1 MRRLRLDR
9 VVEAR
14 SGEPPAT
21 ASGRSGRALVI
32 GAVLGVGL
40 LWGVLSL
47 AFSGWRGRY
56 HERAAFGGREVAP
69 AIDPLADVVPPGVA
83 LHDWRQAVARTHAML
98 VALTAAN
105 LLDRPRM
112 EALSRRAPRRV
123 ARRGPRRPGGARPD
137 LGRPQIAGP
146 GRS

>member
-56 HERAAFGGREVAP
+56 HERAAFGAREVAP

-112 EALSRRAPRRV
+112 EAPARPAPR
-123 ARRGPRRPGGARPD
+123 ARRPARPETAR
-137 LGRPQIAGP
+137 GSSPGSGPTSSAGP